1 MLKDFFQFKLLTLG
15 TGTRKYIEKL
25 KKKKKKKSFW
35 LGFQRS
41 NGKCS
46 SELYSKPSQITKM
59 ECFRKYLQKKLRFRD
74 LNGF

>member
-1 MLKDFFQFKLLTLG
+1 MLKEFFQFKFLTLG

-25 KKKKKKKSFW
+25 KKKKSFW
-35 LGFQRS
+35 LGFRRS

-46 SELYSKPSQITKM
+46 SELYSKPSQKDRVFPKI
-59 ECFRKYLQKKLRFRD
+59 FAKKFRFRY

>member
-25 KKKKKKKSFW
+25 KKKKKKSFW

-41 NGKCS
+41 TGKCS